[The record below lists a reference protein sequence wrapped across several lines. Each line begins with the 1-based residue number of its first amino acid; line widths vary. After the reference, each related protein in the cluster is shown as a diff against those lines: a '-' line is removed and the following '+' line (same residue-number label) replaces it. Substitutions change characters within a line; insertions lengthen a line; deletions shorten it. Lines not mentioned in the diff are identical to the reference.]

1 MKKSIPIIVAIVC
14 ILAVII
20 CVAAFI
26 PKGNKGPVYVDGTAR
41 YTENAT
47 LGEGS
52 KTITVTVK
60 DNEGKAV
67 VFTIKTDAKTVGAA
81 LLENKLIAGDE
92 GAYGLYI
99 KVVNGLRA
107 DYDKDQA
114 YWAFTID
121 GEMVMT
127 GVDQTDITDGGKYEL
142 VYTVG

>member
-1 MKKSIPIIVAIVC
+1 MKKNNWILIAILCVAILAIC
-14 ILAVII
+14 IVVII
-20 CVAAFI
+20 FN
-26 PKGNKGPVYVDGTAR
+26 GNKGPVYVDGTAR
-41 YTENAT
+41 YTEDTT
-47 LGEGS
+47 LGEGG

-67 VFTIKTDAKTVGAA
+67 VFTIQTDAKTVGAA

-92 GAYGLYI
+92 SDYGMYI

-107 DYDKDQA
+107 DYDKDKA

-121 GEMVMT
+121 GEMAMT
-127 GVDQTDITDGGKYEL
+127 GVDTTDIVDGGKYEL